1 MLPSE
6 KYPLLFAALAS
17 GAVWVEGRDYVTR
30 DTDGVIVSIGQAGFN
45 LAGTERYLA
54 SPQYFEMQAAAK
66 AKDGSR

>member
-54 SPQYFEMQAAAK
+54 SP
-66 AKDGSR
+66 